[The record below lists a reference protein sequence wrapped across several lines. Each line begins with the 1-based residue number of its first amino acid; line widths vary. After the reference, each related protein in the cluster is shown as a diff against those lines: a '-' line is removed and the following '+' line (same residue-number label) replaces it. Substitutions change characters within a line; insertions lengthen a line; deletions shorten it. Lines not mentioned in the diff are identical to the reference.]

1 MHKQSSAFTLIEVL
15 VALVILAIALL
26 AGVKAIGSSAR
37 SEHAV
42 QQRST
47 AMWVADQL
55 VAEVQLNLLDIS
67 ANSFQQGSIQM
78 LGESWPW
85 QVRVTQANVNG
96 KQINISV
103 SDPANHRALATLTTF
118 VSALE
123 GRR

>member
-1 MHKQSSAFTLIEVL
+1 MHKRSSAFTLIEVL

-37 SEHAV
+37 SENAV
-42 QQRST
+42 QKRSI

-55 VAEVQLNLLDIS
+55 VAEVQLNLLKVSD
-67 ANSFQQGSIQM
+67 NSVQQGSVQM

-85 QVRVTQANVNG
+85 QISVTQANVNG
-96 KQINISV
+96 KQININV
-103 SDPANHRALATLTTF
+103 NDPINHRALAKLTTF